1 MQQSESLDQLVRQA
15 QRGDPQAFASLI
27 DRYERAALATA
38 YGVLGDA
45 SSSADVVQDAFLR
58 AWQRLHELRR
68 PSQFAG
74 WLLRMV
80 RNLAIDSLRRQ
91 WDSRVVEASQH
102 VRDPRPNPLEVVEYD
117 ETRRRVDRALA
128 QLDEL
133 SRSAVVLRYYESM
146 SSREIGEVLSL
157 SPSAVD
163 MRLSRARAR
172 LHELLREGSDVPV
185 GGEGMKGGRGQVI

>member
-1 MQQSESLDQLVRQA
+1 MQQTESLDELVRQA
-15 QRGDPQAFASLI
+15 QRGDAQAFASLV
-27 DRYERAALATA
+27 DRFERSALATA

-45 SSSADVVQDAFLR
+45 SMSADVVQDACLR

-80 RNLAIDSLRRQ
+80 RNLAIDAVRRRA
-91 WDSRVVEASQH
+91 SIRVVEASED
-102 VRDPRPNPLEVVEYD
+102 VRDPRADPLENVAND
-117 ETRRRVDRALA
+117 ETRRRVETALA

-133 SRSAVVLRYYESM
+133 SRSAVVLRYYEGM
-146 SSREIGEVLSL
+146 SSREIGAVLSL

-163 MRLSRARAR
+163 MRLSRARSR
-172 LHELLREGSDVPV
+172 LHELLGAMSDVPMSGTGAV
-185 GGEGMKGGRGQVI
+185 GEQRPVN